1 MNNQKAKY
9 YSSYLGHQ
17 KKVTFVGGISERRP
31 KSDSF
36 VNIRLFRIRGP
47 ISTWKGRREGGRG
60 VLNEEARVAAS
71 CQKIKSG
78 HKVNEP
84 RRAFLFVFLLMI

>member
-47 ISTWKGRREGGRG
+47 ISTWGAGGERGRE
-60 VLNEEARVAAS
+60 VLKEEVQVAAI
-71 CQKIKSG
+71 CQNK
-78 HKVNEP
+78 KVVI
-84 RRAFLFVFLLMI
+84 L